1 MKNVFLSVVLIGALI
16 VAGLG
21 GTLATWSDS
30 ETSYDNFIETGSLDL
45 MVNYADDWPWGT
57 GVPTKVAV
65 TCMIPQKWYG
75 GFPVDLWNAG
85 QCEQP
90 SSAYI
95 HIKNVDCSNIP
106 PKEGSGYPDPI
117 TGDLKPEPELV
128 AEYDGWVNCTWV
140 NGIGAEGDDCSMGT
154 RIMMIITNNDLPPN
168 DPASDILLLDT
179 LGKWE
184 CKEIYL
190 FELVPCE
197 PRTIFFWFRLAQFS
211 EDELGLPDLIVHP
224 DDMTP
229 VPEGEEYDAA
239 LQHWLKFNDW
249 PSWSMMKD
257 RVDFDMEFDLV
268 LWDP

>member
-30 ETSYDNFIETGSLDL
+30 ETSEFNYIETGSVDL
-45 MVNYADDWPWGT
+45 QVNFADDWPWGT
-57 GVPTKVAV
+57 GVGPKVELS
-65 TCMIPQKWYG
+65 CMIPQKWYG
-75 GFPVDLWNAG
+75 PFPVDLWNAG

-95 HIKNVDCSNIP
+95 HVKNVECSNIP
-106 PKEGSGYPDPI
+106 PKEGSGYPGPI

-128 AEYDGWVNCTWV
+128 AEFEGWVNSVYV
-140 NGIGAEGDDCSMGT
+140 NGIGPEGDDCSMGT
-154 RIMMIITNNDLPPN
+154 HVNMIITLTPLPPN
-168 DPASDILLLDT
+168 DPDSEILLIDK

-184 CKEIYL
+184 CKERYL
-190 FELVPCE
+190 FDLWPCE
-197 PRTIFFWFRLAQFS
+197 PRTIYFWFLLQQFS
-211 EDELGLPDLIVHP
+211 EDDLGLPDLIVHP

-229 VPEGEEYDAA
+229 VPTGDEYDAA
-239 LQHWLKFNDW
+239 LRHWLKFNDW

-257 RVDFDMEFDLV
+257 RADFEMEFDLW